1 MKNCIQCGKEF
12 QERESKTGQEQK
24 YCSSSC
30 RMKAANKRREEKL
43 INTYKNDTTAAEHK
57 AISEL
62 PVLQREEYK
71 PNIGRDISITDFL
84 AALQET
90 SNAKIEA
97 TTERLRREYAE
108 QRVRELQ
115 MQLEQDDDDDEPEGW
130 LGKIDVNNL
139 ITTAAPYMLQPLS
152 NGIGKVL
159 DHPEVINTLQQMII
173 GKKK

>member
-12 QERESKTGQEQK
+12 QESEVRTGHEQK

-43 INTYKNDTTAAEHK
+43 INTYKNEPTQQQTAVA
-57 AISEL
+57 EL
-62 PVLQREEYK
+62 PVLQRQDYR

-84 AALQET
+84 AALQDT
-90 SNAKIEA
+90 YNARNEA
-97 TTERLRREYAE
+97 NTERLRREYAE
-108 QRVRELQ
+108 QRVRELELQ
-115 MQLEQDDDDDEPEGW
+115 QQLDEDDDDEPNGW

-159 DHPEVINTLQQMII
+159 EHPEVINTIQQMII
-173 GKKK
+173 GQKK

>member
-12 QERESKTGQEQK
+12 QEAPTRSGHEQI

-30 RMKAANKRREEKL
+30 RMKAANKRREERLK
-43 INTYKNDTTAAEHK
+43 NTYKNEQPIQQQQ
-57 AISEL
+57 AIAEL
-62 PVLQREEYK
+62 PVLQRQEHT
-71 PNIGRDISITDFL
+71 PNIRRDISITDFL

-115 MQLEQDDDDDEPEGW
+115 QQLEDDDNDEPEGW
-130 LGKIDVNNL
+130 IGKIDVNNL
-139 ITTAAPYMLQPLS
+139 ISTAAPYVLQPLS
-152 NGIGKVL
+152 SGIGKII
-159 DHPEVINTLQQMII
+159 DNPEVINKIQQMII
-173 GKKK
+173 GQKK

>member
-12 QERESKTGQEQK
+12 QESPTRSGHEQV

-30 RMKAANKRREEKL
+30 RMKAANKRREERLK
-43 INTYKNDTTAAEHK
+43 NTYKNEPIQQQQ
-57 AISEL
+57 AIAEL
-62 PVLQREEYK
+62 PVLQRQEYK

-115 MQLEQDDDDDEPEGW
+115 QQLEDDGDEEPEGW

-159 DHPEVINTLQQMII
+159 EHPEVINTIQQMII
-173 GKKK
+173 GQKK

>member
-12 QERESKTGQEQK
+12 QESEVRTGQEQK

-43 INTYKNDTTAAEHK
+43 INTYKNEPTQQQTSIA
-57 AISEL
+57 EL
-62 PVLQREEYK
+62 PVLQRQEYK

-97 TTERLRREYAE
+97 TSERLRREYAE
-108 QRVRELQ
+108 QRVRELEQ
-115 MQLEQDDDDDEPEGW
+115 ELEDDHDDEPNGW

-159 DHPEVINTLQQMII
+159 EHPEVINTIQQMII
-173 GKKK
+173 GQKK

>member
-12 QERESKTGQEQK
+12 QESEVRTGHEQK

-43 INTYKNDTTAAEHK
+43 INTYKNEPTEQQTAIA
-57 AISEL
+57 EL
-62 PVLQREEYK
+62 PMLQRQEYK

-84 AALQET
+84 AVLQET

-108 QRVRELQ
+108 QRVREL
-115 MQLEQDDDDDEPEGW
+115 EQQIEEDEDDDNGAIGGFDMNKAFEIGAPLVLPI
-130 LGKIDVNNL
+130 LGGTFQKILDRPDVITRVQDL
-139 ITTAAPYMLQPLS
+139 IA
-152 NGIGKVL
+152 GV
-159 DHPEVINTLQQMII
+159 
-173 GKKK
+173 KK

>member
-1 MKNCIQCGKEF
+1 MKNCTQCGKEF
-12 QERESKTGQEQK
+12 QESEVKSGQEQK

-43 INTYKNDTTAAEHK
+43 INTYRNEPTQQSTAIA
-57 AISEL
+57 EL
-62 PVLQREEYK
+62 PVLQRQEYK
-71 PNIGRDISITDFL
+71 PNIGRDISITDYL
-84 AALQET
+84 AILQET
-90 SNAKIEA
+90 TNAKVEA

-108 QRVRELQ
+108 QRLRELQ
-115 MQLEQDDDDDEPEGW
+115 QELEEDEDDEPNGW

-159 DHPEVINTLQQMII
+159 EHPEVINTIQQMII
-173 GKKK
+173 GQKK

>member
-12 QERESKTGQEQK
+12 QENQMKTGHEQI

-30 RMKAANKRREEKL
+30 RMKAANKRREERLK
-43 INTYKNDTTAAEHK
+43 NTYKNEQPMHQQQ
-57 AISEL
+57 AIAEL
-62 PVLQREEYK
+62 PMLQRQEYK

-115 MQLEQDDDDDEPEGW
+115 QQIDEDEDDEPQGW

-152 NGIGKVL
+152 NGIGKIL
-159 DHPEVINTLQQMII
+159 EHPEVINTIQQAII
-173 GKKK
+173 GQKK

>member
-12 QERESKTGQEQK
+12 QESEVRTGHEQK

-43 INTYKNDTTAAEHK
+43 INTYKNEPTEQQAPIA
-57 AISEL
+57 EL
-62 PVLQREEYK
+62 PMLQRQEYK

-84 AALQET
+84 AVLQET

-108 QRVRELQ
+108 QRVREL
-115 MQLEQDDDDDEPEGW
+115 EQQIEDDEDDDNGAIGGFDFNKAYQIGAPLVLPI
-130 LGKIDVNNL
+130 LGGTINKILDRPDV
-139 ITTAAPYMLQPLS
+139 ISRVQ
-152 NGIGKVL
+152 
-159 DHPEVINTLQQMII
+159 DMIA
-173 GKKK
+173 GVKK

>member
-12 QERESKTGQEQK
+12 QERENKTGQEQK

-43 INTYKNDTTAAEHK
+43 INTYKDESGTKKNNSIA
-57 AISEL
+57 EL
-62 PVLQREEYK
+62 PMLQREEYR

-84 AALQET
+84 AVLQET

-115 MQLEQDDDDDEPEGW
+115 EQLEDDDDEPSGW
-130 LGKIDVNNL
+130 LGKIDINNL
-139 ITTAAPYMLQPLS
+139 ITQSAPYVLQPLS
-152 NGIGKVL
+152 GAIGKIL
-159 DHPEVINTLQQMII
+159 DNPEVINRVQQMIV
-173 GKKK
+173 GQQK

>member
-12 QERESKTGQEQK
+12 QEGEVRTGHEQK

-43 INTYKNDTTAAEHK
+43 INTYKNEPTQQQTAVA
-57 AISEL
+57 EL
-62 PVLQREEYK
+62 PVLQRQDYR

-108 QRVRELQ
+108 QRVRELELQ
-115 MQLEQDDDDDEPEGW
+115 QQLDEDYDDEPNGW

-152 NGIGKVL
+152 NGIGKIL
-159 DHPEVINTLQQMII
+159 EHPEVINTIQQMII
-173 GKKK
+173 GQKK

>member
-12 QERESKTGQEQK
+12 QESEVRTGHEQK

-43 INTYKNDTTAAEHK
+43 INTYKNEPTQQQTAIA
-57 AISEL
+57 EL
-62 PVLQREEYK
+62 PVLQRQEYK

-84 AALQET
+84 AVLQET

-97 TTERLRREYAE
+97 TSERLRREYAE
-108 QRVRELQ
+108 QRVREL
-115 MQLEQDDDDDEPEGW
+115 EQELQEDDDEPNGW

-159 DHPEVINTLQQMII
+159 EHPEVINTIQQMII
-173 GKKK
+173 GQKK